1 MIKVVWDQGFRRS
14 YKRKV
19 KNNDEYKKKFWNTLE
34 IFAKDPFDPQLKT
47 HKLSGKLKGLWVFSC
62 LYDCRVIFKFVK
74 KDEVLLIDIGNHD
87 EVY

>member
-1 MIKVVWDQGFRRS
+1 VIKVIWDQSFKRS

-47 HKLSGKLKGLWVFSC
+47 HKLSGNLRACGYLV
-62 LYDCRVIFKFVK
+62 
-74 KDEVLLIDIGNHD
+74 
-87 EVY
+87 VYIIVG

>member
-1 MIKVVWDQGFRRS
+1 MIKVIWDQGFKRS

-19 KNNDEYKKKFWNTLE
+19 KNNDEYKKKFWDTLE

-47 HKLSGKLKGLWVFSC
+47 HKLSGKLKGLWVFSS

-74 KDEVLLIDIGNHD
+74 KDEVLLIDIGSHD